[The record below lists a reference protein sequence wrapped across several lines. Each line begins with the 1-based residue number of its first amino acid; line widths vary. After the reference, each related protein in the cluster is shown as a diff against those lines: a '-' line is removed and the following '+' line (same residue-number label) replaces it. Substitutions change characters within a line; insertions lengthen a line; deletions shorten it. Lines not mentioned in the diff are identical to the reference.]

1 MPMSSRKIILFISR
15 ESAVYHFV
23 RHKVEAAFDQVFG
36 LKHQTR
42 LEVIDIA
49 ERPELAEQYNI
60 EALPT
65 LIVGDKRFIGNPTP
79 EMLASCLSGFKD
91 TDAGAG

>member
-1 MPMSSRKIILFISR
+1 MPMSTQKIILFISR

-23 RHKVEAAFDQVFG
+23 RHQVEAAFDQVFG
-36 LKHQTR
+36 LKHKAM
-42 LEVIDIA
+42 LEVVDIA
-49 ERPELAEQYNI
+49 DHPELAEEYNI

-79 EMLASCLSGFKD
+79 EILASCLSGFKENG
-91 TDAGAG
+91 TGAK

>member
-1 MPMSSRKIILFISR
+1 MPMPAQKIILFISR
-15 ESAVYHFV
+15 ESAVYHFI
-23 RHKVEAAFDQVFG
+23 RHQVEAAFDQVFG
-36 LKHQTR
+36 LKHSAK

-49 ERPELAEQYNI
+49 EHPELAEEYNI

-79 EMLASCLSGFKD
+79 EVLASCLSGFKQNGME
-91 TDAGAG
+91 A